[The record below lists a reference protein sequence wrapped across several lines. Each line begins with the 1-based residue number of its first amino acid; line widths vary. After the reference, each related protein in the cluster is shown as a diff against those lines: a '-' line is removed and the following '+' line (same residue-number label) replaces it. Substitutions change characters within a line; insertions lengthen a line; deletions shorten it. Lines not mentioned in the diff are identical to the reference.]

1 MKLGGLNRKQRNRSQ
16 KISREFQEI
25 YQKSLELKIGK
36 SEKIS
41 LKEYTNL
48 TDEGVNVES
57 STYPESGVPSHD
69 RDLKS
74 YPGVVTMLVGE
85 PETFGMNLPIGVK
98 NSSLEF

>member
-16 KISREFQEI
+16 KISRDLLEI
-25 YQKSLELKIGK
+25 LGIEIGK

-85 PETFGMNLPIGVK
+85 PETFGMNLPSGVK